1 MVEKIIN
8 FFNAFKSI
16 FIGMSISLKY
26 LFRPAVTMQ
35 YPDERWTLPN
45 RYRGAL
51 QLKNVMGEVE
61 LEYLK
66 AEFQDY
72 DYLVNE
78 KLNEDKLAPC
88 TSACPANVD
97 VRGQNALIAEG
108 NYKEAYLLVRERNI
122 YPAVLG
128 RICHHPC
135 ETACKRNYYDEN
147 ISVRALHRVI
157 AETYFKDNRREK
169 RVASRPEKRY
179 AKVGIIGS
187 GPSGIAAAYDLTKS
201 GYQVTIFEKQQAAG
215 GQLYTAIPKYRL
227 PREILAEEINEL
239 AKSGFEIKTGTEI
252 GKDISF
258 NELRKKYDALL
269 IATGLQLSRSLPIPG
284 AELKGILLALPFL
297 YAANF
302 DEKTDLGKRVIVI
315 GGGNVAID
323 VARSALRLGA
333 KEVKM
338 VCLEARNEMPAY
350 SWEIEEAL
358 EEGIE
363 INCSWGPKR
372 FLQGKNGRV
381 AGLEVKQCIRVFDE
395 QGRFNPKFNE
405 EVTTTFEGDTVIV
418 AIGQAADLSFLKD
431 SGVELTER
439 GQIVFDKITQETSLS
454 GVFVSGEVVTG
465 PGSAIGSIASGHQA
479 AISIHRYLSGEDMK
493 ANRLPPV
500 ALKYEYPPVDL
511 IGIEEERLRKEIPLL
526 SPEIRKNSFVEIEKT
541 LPPELAVL
549 EAERCLRCYSWIC
562 VGCRFCE
569 RSCPVYAIHVERT
582 PAGGPE
588 RKVTLYD
595 FDLSK
600 CMFCGLCKEQCP
612 TKTLVMSKEYELSE
626 YRREKLYYD
635 KDKML
640 RKINV

>member
-1 MVEKIIN
+1 MVEKITN

-16 FIGMSISLKY
+16 FVGLSISMKY
-26 LFRPAVTMQ
+26 LLRPAVTMQ
-35 YPDERWTLPN
+35 YPDERWTLPD

-51 QLKNVMGEVE
+51 QLKNVMGETE

-72 DYLVNE
+72 DSLVNE
-78 KLNEDKLAPC
+78 KLNVDKLAPC
-88 TSACPANVD
+88 TSTCPANVD

-108 NYKEAYLLVRERNI
+108 NYGEAYLLVRERNI

-147 ISVRALHRVI
+147 ISIRTLHRVI
-157 AETYFKDNRREK
+157 AEAYFKRKTETEQK
-169 RVASRPEKRY
+169 KPAKRY
-179 AKVGIIGS
+179 GKVGIIGS
-187 GPSGIAAAYDLTKS
+187 GPSGIAAAYDLTKV
-201 GYQVTIFEKQQAAG
+201 GYQVTVFEKRQASG
-215 GQLYTAIPKYRL
+215 GQLYTTIPKYRL

-239 AKSGFEIKTGTEI
+239 AKSGFEIKTGIEI

-269 IATGLQLSRSLPIPG
+269 IAAGLQVSRSLPLAG

-302 DEKTDLGKRVIVI
+302 GEKTALGKRVIVI
-315 GGGNVAID
+315 GGGNVAVD
-323 VARSALRLGA
+323 VARCALRLGA

-350 SWEIEEAL
+350 TWEIEEAL

-372 FLQGKNGRV
+372 FIEGKNNRV

-405 EVTTTFEGDTVIV
+405 EVTTTIDGDTVII

-439 GQIVFDKITQETSLS
+439 GQIVFDKITQETTHS
-454 GVFVSGEVVTG
+454 GVFVSGEIITG
-465 PGSAIGSIASGHQA
+465 PGSAVGSIASGHQA
-479 AISIHRYLSGEDMK
+479 AISIDRYLSGEDLK

-500 ALKYEYPPVDL
+500 ALKYQYPPVDL
-511 IGIEEERLRKEIPLL
+511 RGIEEERLRKELPLL
-526 SPEIRKNSFVEIEKT
+526 APEIRKTNFNEIEKT
-541 LPPELAVL
+541 LPSKLAIL

-569 RSCPVYAIHVERT
+569 RSCPVYALHVERT
-582 PAGGPE
+582 PAGSPE
-588 RKVTLYD
+588 RKVTIYD
-595 FDLSK
+595 FDLTK
-600 CMFCGLCKEQCP
+600 CMFCGLCAEQCP
-612 TKTLVMSKEYELSE
+612 TKTLVMSKEYELGE
-626 YRREKLYYD
+626 YLREKLYYSRE
-635 KDKML
+635 KML
-640 RKINV
+640 RKSE